1 MQKDDRKNNN
11 NNNLYLTE
19 LIPMPTNFMG
29 IKESIYTKK
38 KKRKKRRRQFFVY
51 YMSIFR
57 FFVVICFYF
66 FVLNLCSNFYIIV
79 YFCAKIFSFMI
90 YM

>member
-38 KKRKKRRRQFFVY
+38 KKRKKKED
-51 YMSIFR
+51 SS
-57 FFVVICFYF
+57 
-66 FVLNLCSNFYIIV
+66 LYII
-79 YFCAKIFSFMI
+79 
-90 YM
+90 